1 MCGLGSTVTSR
12 APCLPSCGERV
23 ISFLATITSQL
34 NRSCVIW
41 ISVICLWVQWGC
53 TWPLIHRVGTES
65 WPTGGNTD
73 SSILCLWICWL
84 RAELTPVSSQQAG
97 FSGVTIAPVSEIADR
112 SGEVASQS
120 PARNLHS
127 VLASALCV

>member
-1 MCGLGSTVTSR
+1 ML
-12 APCLPSCGERV
+12 
-23 ISFLATITSQL
+23 F
-34 NRSCVIW
+34 
-41 ISVICLWVQWGC
+41 
-53 TWPLIHRVGTES
+53 VGTVGLYMAPNS
-65 WPTGGNTD
+65 QGGHGKLAHSTD

-112 SGEVASQS
+112 PGEVASQS
-120 PARNLHS
+120 PASNLHS